1 MLLKVRNHSV
11 SWSWDECC
19 AYHLLVLLVTP
30 VGSVL
35 TDPGP
40 LCAGRTV
47 VLNCTG
53 GQGHDWRYDMS
64 SEVVINILSP
74 PPAEPVELSGV
85 QFTFSQLSPSPH
97 LITQI
102 SFMSSQEMNGRIL
115 TCLSV
120 STTIV
125 TGEVTLTI
133 SENNS
138 KSTIITIDRVS
149 STGGCGGEASPPNP
163 PTSPPKSFDY

>member
-19 AYHLLVLLVTP
+19 AYHVLVLLVSP

-40 LCAGRTV
+40 LCEGRTV

-64 SEVVINILSP
+64 RGVIINNIVP
-74 PPAEPVELSGV
+74 PPTEPVELSGV

-115 TCLSV
+115 TCTSLSV
-120 STTIV
+120 GSIETS
-125 TGEVTLTI
+125 EVTLTI
-133 SENNS
+133 VEGDS
-138 KSTIITIDRVS
+138 KLIEDSAYLCI
-149 STGGCGGEASPPNP
+149 P
-163 PTSPPKSFDY
+163 

>member
-1 MLLKVRNHSV
+1 MLLKVRNHSF

-19 AYHLLVLLVTP
+19 AYHVLVLLVSP
-30 VGSVL
+30 VDSVL

-64 SEVVINILSP
+64 RGVVINPPLAP

-85 QFTFSQLSPSPH
+85 QFTFSQLSPSPN

-115 TCLSV
+115 TCLSAIDT
-120 STTIV
+120 TTIV
-125 TGEVTLTI
+125 TSEVTLTI

-138 KSTIITIDRVS
+138 KSSILNLLVYT
-149 STGGCGGEASPPNP
+149 CEH
-163 PTSPPKSFDY
+163 

>member
-11 SWSWDECC
+11 RWSWDECC
-19 AYHLLVLLVTP
+19 AYHVLLVLLVSP

-35 TDPGP
+35 TDPGT

-53 GQGHDWRYDMS
+53 GQGHDWRYDKS
-64 SEVVINILSP
+64 RRIIINNITP

-97 LITQI
+97 LITQT

-120 STTIV
+120 IDSTIIV
-125 TGEVTLTI
+125 TSEVTLAI

-138 KSTIITIDRVS
+138 KSSIICNYKTAHV
-149 STGGCGGEASPPNP
+149 
-163 PTSPPKSFDY
+163 

>member
-11 SWSWDECC
+11 SWSCDECC
-19 AYHLLVLLVTP
+19 AYHVLVLLVSP

-64 SEVVINILSP
+64 RGIIINNITP

-85 QFTFSQLSPSPH
+85 QFTFSQPSPSPN

-120 STTIV
+120 IASTTIV
-125 TGEVTLTI
+125 TSEVTLTI

-138 KSTIITIDRVS
+138 KSSIIYNDKTVHV
-149 STGGCGGEASPPNP
+149 
-163 PTSPPKSFDY
+163 

>member
-19 AYHLLVLLVTP
+19 AYHVLVLLVSP

-53 GQGHDWRYDMS
+53 GVSHEWMYDMS
-64 SEVVINILSP
+64 RGVVINVFDP
-74 PPAEPVELSGV
+74 PPGEPVELSGV
-85 QFTFSQLSPSPH
+85 QFTFSQPSPSPN

-115 TCLSV
+115 TCESIIDIATVLTS
-120 STTIV
+120 
-125 TGEVTLTI
+125 EVTLAV
-133 SENNS
+133 SESYS
-138 KSTIITIDRVS
+138 KSSIVRE
-149 STGGCGGEASPPNP
+149 CMCEL
-163 PTSPPKSFDY
+163 FM

>member
-1 MLLKVRNHSV
+1 MLLV
-11 SWSWDECC
+11 S
-19 AYHLLVLLVTP
+19 P

-40 LCAGRTV
+40 LCEGRTV

-64 SEVVINILSP
+64 RGVIINNIVP
-74 PPAEPVELSGV
+74 PPTEPVELSGV

-120 STTIV
+120 IDLSTII
-125 TGEVTLTI
+125 TGEVTLAI
-133 SENNS
+133 SENNG
-138 KSTIITIDRVS
+138 KSIELCSLETTPLPQHRTYCITGTWKGLVDMPYCFRIS
-149 STGGCGGEASPPNP
+149 GMC
-163 PTSPPKSFDY
+163 